1 MNFTPTDSN
10 LLLIAINQ
18 AQESYIADTEPELIF
33 QDLLND
39 FLELSGSEF
48 GFVGRVVR
56 HNENLFQIK
65 CQASNIPF
73 EKDANTYFTSLEKN
87 SGPSPDDFKNLLYSL
102 IRTSEPVLF
111 SSAVDQPEP
120 LNCVSIS
127 ASLTSLMA
135 IPLSSKGH
143 LFGVIC
149 LLNRPGGFSPDW
161 IDYLQPLSETYLKLS
176 QALESDRLL
185 VKMFAESQKQQ
196 ELRFHSL
203 FQLSPDAI
211 LIATL
216 DEYLDCNQTALKM
229 FGLQSPTELR
239 RLKLGELSSEEQPD
253 GRTFHGMIEL
263 VYQECKQQGTFK
275 SDWMFRRRNSD
286 IFPAEVA
293 IGVVP
298 SLDGP
303 DRFQWVIRDQSH
315 TKEQE
320 KRLQQHNKQRQEI
333 LDASP
338 AGIII
343 VKFATGRVIFVNRT
357 AYEMFGVEQGTLDSI
372 NTLQYWVDQ
381 DERKYFKDGLLK
393 YGKVKGEV
401 RFVNPQGEI
410 LTCMLYWQWNPG
422 TSDEVLAW
430 LVDISHIK
438 AIENSLVRQ
447 QALQKIILDQLPVA
461 LFVKEI
467 ANDFRYSICN
477 QMFSEIYSPQAHKWI
492 GKTDFEIHSQE
503 RAEELRQQDLLAVNS
518 NYPLV
523 SVEELLGRT
532 DSESILVSTR
542 KICIP
547 DENGN
552 PMLLLGISEDIT
564 ERREAERALQA
575 SERRF
580 RELAEHAP
588 VGIFLTDV
596 NGACLFVN
604 KPWQKMTGLNQEEA
618 AGYGWLNAI
627 CEEDLPAVSTM
638 WDDFVNDPSL
648 YEMDYRFTRKNGEIT
663 WVSASAV
670 PFRNESGQA
679 LGFLGACTDI
689 TQAKRIAVD
698 LAVSRDEA
706 HRANQAKSEF
716 LSRMSH
722 ELRTPLNAILGFGQ
736 LLQLSSKNLTS
747 SQNQGVSHILDAGEL
762 LLHLIEDI
770 LDLSRIDTGHVS
782 LKIQATKIAQ
792 IFENSVALVHSM
804 AQRAGVSIQQIRGD
818 ASYVVADP
826 RRLQQVLVNLLTN
839 AVKYNQSGGQVVL
852 SAQRCNGRRVRL
864 TVEDNGSGIHPS
876 DQLRIWEPFERF
888 HNPDAATEGSGI
900 GLSICKNLVE
910 LMGGSIG
917 FSSEL
922 NAGSSFWIELPH
934 SIPDSGFDNQLSGEL
949 VQQISI
955 LKGLRIAYVEDDVAS
970 ISLMSETICR
980 LESCELQTA
989 YNGVDGVALIKST
1002 LPDLVLMDLNL
1013 PGIDGWEALAQ
1024 LKNDERTRNIPV
1036 FALSASTSNTT
1047 LERAQKAGFVSFLPK
1062 PIRLKE
1068 LFEALL
1074 TVVRK
1079 DTD

>member
-48 GFVGRVVR
+48 GFLGRVVR

-73 EKDANTYFTSLEKN
+73 EQDANTYFASLEKN
-87 SGPSPDDFKNLLYSL
+87 AGPAPDDFKNLLYSL
-102 IRTSEPVLF
+102 IRTSEPALF
-111 SSAVDQPEP
+111 GTTVAQSEP
-120 LNCVSIS
+120 LNCVPIT
-127 ASLTSLMA
+127 ASLTTLMA
-135 IPLSSKGH
+135 IPLISKGH
-143 LFGVIC
+143 LFGVVC
-149 LLNRPGGFSPDW
+149 LLNRPGGYNPDW
-161 IDYLQPLSETYLKLS
+161 VDYLQPLSETYLKLS

-216 DEYLDCNQTALKM
+216 DEYLDCNQAALKM
-229 FGLQSPTELR
+229 FGLESPTELR
-239 RLKLGELSSEEQPD
+239 SLKLGELSSEEQPD
-253 GRTFHGMIEL
+253 GRHFQGMIEL
-263 VYQECKQQGTFK
+263 VYQECELHGTFK
-275 SDWMFRRRNSD
+275 TDWMFRRKNGED
-286 IFPAEVA
+286 FPAEVA
-293 IGVVP
+293 IGMVP
-298 SLDGP
+298 SLDGI
-303 DRFQWVIRDQSH
+303 DRFQLVIRDQSLA
-315 TKEQE
+315 KEQE
-320 KRLQQHNKQRQEI
+320 RKLQQHNRQRQQI

-338 AGIII
+338 AGIVI

-357 AYEMFGVEQGTLDSI
+357 AYEMFGVEQGQMDSI
-372 NTLQYWVDQ
+372 NTLQYWVDLT
-381 DERKYFKDGLLK
+381 ERKHFEDSLLK
-393 YGKVKGEV
+393 YGKVQGEV
-401 RFVNPQGEI
+401 RFLTPRGEEMI
-410 LTCMLYWQWNPG
+410 CLLNWQWNPG
-422 TSDEVLAW
+422 TRDEVLAW

-467 ANDFRYSICN
+467 AKDFRYSICN
-477 QMFSEIYSPQAHKWI
+477 QMFSEIYSSEVDKWI

-523 SVEELLGRT
+523 SVEELLGRP

-542 KICIP
+542 KICLP

-596 NGACLFVN
+596 NGAYLFVN
-604 KPWQKMTGLNQEEA
+604 EPWQEMTGLNQEEA
-618 AGYGWLNAI
+618 AVDGWLSAI
-627 CEEDLPAVSTM
+627 CEDDLPAVSAM
-638 WDDFVNDPSL
+638 WRDFMYDRSPF
-648 YEMDYRFTRKNGEIT
+648 EMEYRFKRKNGQMT
-663 WVSASAV
+663 WVSGSAV
-670 PFRNESGQA
+670 PFRNESGQT
-679 LGFLGACTDI
+679 LGYLGACTDV
-689 TQAKRIAVD
+689 TQAKAIAAD
-698 LAVSRDEA
+698 LALSRDEA

-736 LLQLSSKNLTS
+736 LLQLSSNNLTN
-747 SQNQGVSHILDAGEL
+747 SQNQGISHILDAGEL

-782 LKIQATKIAQ
+782 LKIQATNIEQ
-792 IFENSVALVHSM
+792 IFESSVALVHSM
-804 AQRAGVSIQQIRGD
+804 AQLADVSIQHIRGGV
-818 ASYVVADP
+818 SHVVADP
-826 RRLQQVLVNLLTN
+826 RRLQQALVNLLTN
-839 AVKYNQSGGQVVL
+839 AVKYNQAGGRVVL
-852 SAQRCNGRRVRL
+852 SAQRCDGHHVRL
-864 TVEDNGSGIHPS
+864 LVQDTGSGIHPNDHS
-876 DQLRIWEPFERF
+876 RVWEPFERF
-888 HNPDAATEGSGI
+888 LGPDVVTEGSGI
-900 GLSICKNLVE
+900 GLNITKSLVE
-910 LMGGSIG
+910 LMGGSVG
-917 FSSEL
+917 FTSEL
-922 NAGSSFWIELPH
+922 NKGSTFWIELPE
-934 SIPDSGFDNQLSGEL
+934 SMSGSGFDNQLTGVL
-949 VQQISI
+949 AQQVSI
-955 LKGLRIAYVEDDVAS
+955 LKDLSIAYIEDDIAS
-970 ISLMSETICR
+970 ISLMSEAICH
-980 LESCELQTA
+980 LENCELQTA
-989 YNGVDGVALIKST
+989 YNGIDGVALIKSA
-1002 LPDLVLMDLNL
+1002 LPDLVLMDLDL
-1013 PGIDGWEALAQ
+1013 PGINGWEALA
-1024 LKNDERTRNIPV
+1024 LLRNDERTRSIPV
-1036 FALSASTSNTT
+1036 VALSASTSNTT
-1047 LERAQKAGFVSFLPK
+1047 LERAQRAGFINFLPK
-1062 PIRLKE
+1062 PIKLKE
-1068 LFEALL
+1068 LFETLFN
-1074 TVVRK
+1074 VINK
-1079 DTD
+1079 DPD